1 MMPKLYIIYIL
12 FIILLAI
19 PVSKSGPDDVPTI
32 PDDLVA
38 AYKESLP
45 IDVPTI
51 PDNLVA
57 AYKESLSSGSKSSST
72 SSSQGNGRGSSSV
85 KNYYT
90 NTATGTFEVNIL
102 TDYSRGE
109 DGLLPLRDEVKII
122 KEFKNLQIK
131 PINGLTICERIEDNV
146 NISLIG
152 KPLCYISYSG
162 NQSSKI
168 INHLLKGEI
177 SEAEN
182 DSKGRHIDPII
193 DEDDN
198 KTMSFNVNYFSP
210 KERIIV
216 LYNITAKK
224 EGTVNFGTS
233 VGFNEDNYRDDD
245 HDFKY
250 DIEYPV
256 DVDVNV
262 QNSKKIFTGWF
273 KWPGT
278 SVTTIEYRLNYLSN
292 KRDINVSIEEVPKDY
307 EIKGV
312 TCGDHIFEF
321 NKTHDN
327 DMYRYNRSNN
337 RISFRIP
344 IGKEN
349 KINITVDYIHEG
361 EYNVPSLSLDGYSF
375 PKSPVSI
382 SVADYI
388 NSRSSVLYLVSINLL
403 VLLVTL
409 VFTSRSN
416 RKNAQ
421 NSLKVF
427 SDHKKEHLNRLHTS
441 TNSIQWE
448 ISQMNLNLN
457 AINEKMDDIN
467 GLEYLKDIALELR
480 ELNKKIK

>member
-1 MMPKLYIIYIL
+1 MLKFYMACLL
-12 FIILLAI
+12 IILLVII
-19 PVSKSGPDDVPTI
+19 PISKSTEEDVVFDSEI
-32 PDDLVA
+32 PDKISDDYKQTLVSDS
-38 AYKESLP
+38 E
-45 IDVPTI
+45 
-51 PDNLVA
+51 
-57 AYKESLSSGSKSSST
+57 SSS
-72 SSSQGNGRGSSSV
+72 SSSQGSSGSSV
-85 KNYYT
+85 RNYYT
-90 NTATGTFEVNIL
+90 NTATGTIEVNIL
-102 TDYSRGE
+102 TDYSRSK

-146 NISLIG
+146 NLSLIG

-177 SEAEN
+177 SEAQK
-182 DSKGRHIDPII
+182 DSKGQHIDPII

-198 KTMSFNVNYFSP
+198 KTMSFNANYFSP
-210 KERIIV
+210 NERIIV

-233 VGFNEDNYRDDD
+233 VGFNENNYRDED
-245 HDFKY
+245 HDFRY
-250 DIEYPV
+250 EFEYPV

-273 KWPGT
+273 TWPGT
-278 SVTTIEYRLNYLSN
+278 SATTIEYKLNYLSN

-307 EIKGV
+307 EIKEV

-321 NKTHDN
+321 NKTQDN
-327 DMYRYNRSNN
+327 GIYRYNKSNN
-337 RISFRIP
+337 KIIFRMP
-344 IGKEN
+344 IGNEN

-361 EYNVPSLSLDGYSF
+361 EYNIPILSLDGYSF

-409 VFTSRSN
+409 AFTSWSN

-427 SDHKKEHLNRLHTS
+427 SDHKKEHLNQISNS
-441 TNSIQWE
+441 TNSLQKE

-457 AINEKMDDIN
+457 AINEKMDDIKR
-467 GLEYLKDIALELR
+467 LEYLKDIALELR
-480 ELNKKIK
+480 EINKKFK